1 MFFNRRDKKNS
12 RSCQDS
18 EQSPQSEI
26 NECANIFCGN
36 DSHCQSSCCKPGPT
50 GPAGPQGCTGPRGC
64 PGPAGPSGTTGPAG
78 ATGPAG
84 PTGAT
89 GATGPAGPTG
99 ATGPAGP
106 TGATGAAGP
115 AGPTGAAG
123 PAGPTGAP
131 GAAGPTG
138 ATGPAGPAGATGP
151 AGNTAS
157 GLAAYGGRY
166 NSSTQLLF
174 FTQADEY
181 IPISLNTT
189 MPALNV
195 SYPAANSITVSEAG
209 DYEITYNLLLNANQS
224 ITAAAG
230 VRRNGTMLQQT
241 RGSQT
246 LSADDSA
253 GTTYDGRLAA
263 STIVSL
269 AANDVLDLAIAI
281 VRTLPANLDAIVN
294 GNANALL
301 TVKKISSAT

>member
-89 GATGPAGPTG
+89 GAT
-99 ATGPAGP
+99 
-106 TGATGAAGP
+106 
-115 AGPTGAAG
+115 G

>member
-1 MFFNRRDKKNS
+1 M
-12 RSCQDS
+12 
-18 EQSPQSEI
+18 I
-26 NECANIFCGN
+26 A
-36 DSHCQSSCCKPGPT
+36 
-50 GPAGPQGCTGPRGC
+50 
-64 PGPAGPSGTTGPAG
+64 
-78 ATGPAG
+78 
-84 PTGAT
+84 
-89 GATGPAGPTG
+89 
-99 ATGPAGP
+99 
-106 TGATGAAGP
+106 
-115 AGPTGAAG
+115 
-123 PAGPTGAP
+123 
-131 GAAGPTG
+131 
-138 ATGPAGPAGATGP
+138 ATGPAGPAGATGATGP

>member
-50 GPAGPQGCTGPRGC
+50 GPAGPRGCTGPRGC

-99 ATGPAGP
+99 PTGPAGP

-123 PAGPTGAP
+123 PAGPTGPTGAP
-131 GAAGPTG
+131 GAAGPT
-138 ATGPAGPAGATGP
+138 GATGP

-181 IPISLNTT
+181 IPISLNTA

>member
-99 ATGPAGP
+99 ATG
-106 TGATGAAGP
+106 AAGP
-115 AGPTGAAG
+115 AG

-138 ATGPAGPAGATGP
+138 ATGPAGPAGATGATGP

>member
-50 GPAGPQGCTGPRGC
+50 G
-64 PGPAGPSGTTGPAG
+64 

-99 ATGPAGP
+99 ATG
-106 TGATGAAGP
+106 AAGP
-115 AGPTGAAG
+115 AGPAG
-123 PAGPTGAP
+123 PTGPTGAP

-138 ATGPAGPAGATGP
+138 ATGPAGPAGATGATGP

-189 MPALNV
+189 MPALM
-195 SYPAANSITVSEAG
+195 YLI
-209 DYEITYNLLLNANQS
+209 
-224 ITAAAG
+224 
-230 VRRNGTMLQQT
+230 
-241 RGSQT
+241 
-246 LSADDSA
+246 
-253 GTTYDGRLAA
+253 
-263 STIVSL
+263 
-269 AANDVLDLAIAI
+269 
-281 VRTLPANLDAIVN
+281 LPQIQ
-294 GNANALL
+294 
-301 TVKKISSAT
+301 

>member
-36 DSHCQSSCCKPGPT
+36 DSHCQSNCCKPGPT
-50 GPAGPQGCTGPRGC
+50 GPAGPRGCTGPRGC

-99 ATGPAGP
+99 PTGPAGP

-123 PAGPTGAP
+123 PAGPTGPTGAP
-131 GAAGPTG
+131 GAAGPT
-138 ATGPAGPAGATGP
+138 GATGP

-181 IPISLNTT
+181 IPISLNTA

-269 AANDVLDLAIAI
+269 VANDVLDLAIAI